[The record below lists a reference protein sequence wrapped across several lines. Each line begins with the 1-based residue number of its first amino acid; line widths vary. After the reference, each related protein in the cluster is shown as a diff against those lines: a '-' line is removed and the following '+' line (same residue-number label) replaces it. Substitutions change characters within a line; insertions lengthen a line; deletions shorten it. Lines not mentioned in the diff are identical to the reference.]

1 MFGRTVIKTIVYR
14 LASTVLSFIMLFIFT
29 GNVVF
34 SGKFSIISLI
44 ISTIF
49 YYCYEK
55 LWEQKTLGGKNEFI
69 GKLREVPEV
78 NARHSKKKKR

>member
-29 GNVVF
+29 GNAVF

-55 LWEQKTLGGKNEFI
+55 LWEPKTTGDVNESI

-78 NARHSKKKKR
+78 NARYSKKKKR